1 MHWSS
6 DTSIGG
12 PNGRFLSTRPSLL
25 QAMTGTVSSDALE
38 RVVALYWKPVYRFI
52 RHKFGTDNED
62 AKDLTQRFFATTAI
76 ERDFFARYDP
86 NRASFRTYLRMAVER
101 FAANE
106 HAASNRQKRGGDV
119 VFEPMEENISTA
131 DSPEQAFER
140 DCQRQVFA
148 LAVNDLRTSAKRRA
162 SGSTSGYLKHTIS
175 PEGERPSY
183 AELAELHNIAETTVT
198 NHLSW
203 ARRTLRMLVME
214 RIRGVTAS
222 EREFR
227 EEMRRVWI

>member
-1 MHWSS
+1 
-6 DTSIGG
+6 
-12 PNGRFLSTRPSLL
+12 
-25 QAMTGTVSSDALE
+25 MTGTISSDALE

-52 RHKFGTDNED
+52 RHKFGKDNED
-62 AKDLTQRFFATTAI
+62 AKDLTQSFFGTAI

-86 NRASFRTYLRMAVER
+86 NRASFRIYLRMAVER

-106 HAASNRQKRGGDV
+106 HAASKRQKRGGDV
-119 VFEPMEENISTA
+119 VFEPMEENISTTY
-131 DSPEQAFER
+131 SPEQAFER
-140 DCQRQVFA
+140 DWQRQVFA
-148 LAVNDLRTSAKRRA
+148 FAVNDLRTLCERESKRLHFRIFEA
-162 SGSTSGYLKHTIS
+162 YDLT
-175 PEGERPSY
+175 EGERPSY
-183 AELAELHNIAETTVT
+183 AELAELHNIAETAVT